1 MSSVL
6 RVAWYRFKATFHD
19 RWGGYLAIV
28 LLVGLLGGLAMG
40 ALAGARRT
48 QSSYPE
54 LIAQSNNSDM
64 YGLSGVYN
72 PAIGQNVGYSPALE
86 RAIAHLP
93 LVSSMRSVVELNLL
107 PLTPKGE
114 PVLAA
119 EGVAFYGSVNGEYFT
134 QDRVIITHGHMAN
147 PRRANQFVMDA
158 ASAKAFGFHLG
169 QVVAIDA
176 YSNAQT
182 AELESMSPSQAVKK
196 VKPVLQIRVKL
207 VGVGIVQVTN
217 LMQDSIDTTNSSLI
231 LFTPA
236 LADQLL
242 KCCVN
247 TTISALQ
254 LRGGTEHVNA
264 VEAEMAKVLPK
275 GLPTEFTQVRGVIAK
290 AEQTIKPES
299 IALGAFG
306 LIALLAM
313 LVVAAQM
320 IGRRLRFNAAD
331 VEVLRALG
339 AKPAMAFFDGLI
351 GIFAAIVAGSL
362 LAVVVALALSP
373 LAPLGPT
380 RPYLSHGIDADWT
393 VLGFGLALIVL
404 ALGLIAAA
412 VAYRTI
418 ARHASAWRVR
428 IGYRSSSAA
437 RAAASANLPV
447 SAVTGIRFALE
458 PGTGR
463 NTVPVRS
470 AIFGAVLAVAIVTST
485 IVFGASLRTLVS
497 KPALYGWNF
506 TYEIN
511 GGGGLGD
518 IPAKH
523 AAALLNQDPC
533 VQQWAGV
540 YFGSLT
546 IDRQSVPVMGTSPRS
561 PFGPPLLSGHAF
573 RATNQV
579 VLGTATLAALHKK
592 LGDTV
597 TVSSGATSTRLTI
610 VGTATLPTIGVGGLT
625 HLEMGSGA
633 VLSYTLI
640 PPGERN
646 LYDVS
651 PGPNAILVR
660 IKPGANRTKALA
672 SLNAILTKVGGRSNG
687 GLVVGVQRPAQI
699 INYRSLGS
707 TPTILGGAL
716 ALGAITALG
725 LTLIASVRRRRRD
738 LALLKILGFTHGQLA
753 AAISWQSSV
762 SVGIGTLVGVP
773 LGIIIGHLVWD
784 LFAHEIDAVP
794 QPTVPVLSIVLIVL
808 GALVLANIVA
818 AIPGRL
824 AGRTP
829 TAPLLRAD

>member
-1 MSSVL
+1 VL
-6 RVAWYRFKATFHD
+6 RVAWYRFRATLHD
-19 RWGGYLAIV
+19 RWSGYLAIV

-48 QSSYPE
+48 QSSYPT
-54 LIAQSNNSDM
+54 LMADLNSSDM
-64 YGLSGVYN
+64 YGLSGIYN
-72 PAIGQNVGYSPALE
+72 PAIGQTAGYDPSVE

-93 LVSSMRSVVELNLL
+93 LVTSMKSLVELNLL
-107 PLTPKGE
+107 PLTPKGQ
-114 PVLAA
+114 PVVAA
-119 EGVAFYGSVNGEYFT
+119 EGEAMYGSIGGEFFT

-147 PRRANQFVMDA
+147 PRRANQFVMDS

-169 QVVAIDA
+169 QVVTFLA
-176 YSNAQT
+176 YSNAQS
-182 AELESMSPSQAVKK
+182 AELASISPSQIAKK
-196 VKPVLQIRVKL
+196 IKPIIQIRVKL
-207 VGVGIVQVTN
+207 VGVGVVQARN
-217 LMQDSIDTTNSSLI
+217 LMQDSVDMTGSSLI

-236 LADQLL
+236 LSDRLL
-242 KCCVN
+242 TCCVN
-247 TTISALQ
+247 TTISAVQ
-254 LRGGTEHVNA
+254 LRGGTVHVNA
-264 VEAEMAKVLPK
+264 VEAEMAQVLPK
-275 GLPTEFTQVRGVIAK
+275 GLPAEFTQVTTVIAK

-306 LIALLAM
+306 VIALLAM

-320 IGRRLRFNAAD
+320 IGRRLRFNATD

-339 AKPAMAFFDGLI
+339 AEPAMSFLDGLI
-351 GIFAAIVAGSL
+351 GIFAAIVAGAL

-380 RPYLSHGIDADWT
+380 RPYLSHGVDADWT
-393 VLGFGLALIVL
+393 VLGFGLAIIVL
-404 ALGLIAAA
+404 ALGAIAAA
-412 VAYRTI
+412 IAYRSV
-418 ARHASAWRVR
+418 ARRASTWRLR
-428 IGYRSSSAA
+428 FGYRSSSAA

-470 AIFGAVLAVAIVTST
+470 AIVGAVLAVVIVTST
-485 IVFGASLRTLVS
+485 IVFGASLQTLVS

-518 IPAKH
+518 IPAKP
-523 AAALLNQDPC
+523 AASLLNHDRY

-540 YFGSLT
+540 YFGTLT
-546 IDRQSVPVMGTSPRS
+546 IDGQSVPVMGTDPDSE
-561 PFGPPLLSGHAF
+561 FGPPLLSGHGF
-573 RATNQV
+573 RAKNQV
-579 VLGTATLAALHKK
+579 VLGTATLALLHKR
-592 LGDTV
+592 LGETV
-597 TVSSGATSTRLTI
+597 MVSSGASSTRLTI

-625 HLEMGSGA
+625 HLEMGTGA
-633 VLSYTLI
+633 VLSYKLI
-640 PPGERN
+640 PAGERD

-660 IKPGANRTKALA
+660 VKPGVSRAKALA
-672 SLNAILTKVGGRSNG
+672 SLNAIITKVGGRSNG
-687 GLVVGVQRPAQI
+687 GLVNGVQRPAQI

-716 ALGAITALG
+716 ALGAVTALG

-753 AAISWQSSV
+753 AAIAWQSSV
-762 SVGIGTLVGVP
+762 SVGIGTVVGVP
-773 LGIIIGHLVWD
+773 LGIIVGQSVWD
-784 LFAHEIDAVP
+784 LFAREINAVP
-794 QPTVPVLSIVLIVL
+794 QPTVPVLSIVLIVV
-808 GALVLANIVA
+808 GALVLANVVA
-818 AIPGRL
+818 AIPGWV